1 MTDYNT
7 LVFTFLWCDLAQELS
22 RVQKNIQRRDL
33 QIWDVGRPITLLC
46 TRLKNAYSLDSQI
59 PESLPSVTGFASYI
73 ISQFWGKEG
82 LTGTNLLNYSGVIL
96 ISRIVYIGITITTI
110 ISGFAGTST

>member
-7 LVFTFLWCDLAQELS
+7 LEFTFLWCDLAQELS

-33 QIWDVGRPITLLC
+33 QISDVGRSIILLC

-110 ISGFAGTST
+110 ISGFARTST

>member
-33 QIWDVGRPITLLC
+33 QISDVGRSITLLC

-110 ISGFAGTST
+110 IPGFARTST